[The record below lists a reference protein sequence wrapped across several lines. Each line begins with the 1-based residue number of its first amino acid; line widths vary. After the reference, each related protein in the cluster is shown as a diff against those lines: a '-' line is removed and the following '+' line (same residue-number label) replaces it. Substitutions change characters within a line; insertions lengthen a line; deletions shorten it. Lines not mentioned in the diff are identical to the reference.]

1 MRVTLY
7 LDHDFE
13 IDMFYRLRIEKE
25 AVLLMEESARVKPR
39 LHFFDPA
46 HCSHI
51 HQTALEIL
59 HRTGVKVF
67 HEEALSLL
75 RDGGCVVRDGN
86 RVIIPPSLVEWAL
99 GQPPSQVTLCRRGGN
114 EAAAPLYNG
123 IVNFGT
129 GSDCPNYIDP
139 RRATHRLFTLKD
151 LESVVQLVDALPELS
166 FVMSCGIP
174 SDFKGNVYR
183 KQYAVMIQN
192 TSKPIVFVCNDG
204 EDCKRIVAAA
214 AAVAGGI
221 EDLSQNPTL
230 LVYSEPSTP
239 LQHSRTALEKLLYM
253 AEAALPIVYSPAPMM
268 GGTAPVT
275 LAGGLAIGTAE
286 VLSGLVIHQL
296 KQAGSPFVF
305 GSGLHHLDMRT
316 SISVYGAPEFQL
328 ARLGVADLGRY
339 YNLPTWGY
347 AGHTDSCVFDE
358 QAASDSLFSVLMALQ
373 SGTNLVHDVGY
384 LEAGLSCSPE
394 MMVYTCEMIG
404 MLRCFHEG
412 FTIDEETL
420 ALDVIDTVGPGGNF
434 MIEDHTI
441 EHFRDYWDPTLFSR
455 QRFDAW
461 EREGARS
468 LGQRVR
474 EKTVDLMHTAE
485 GSPLPESVAE
495 EVDYILEVREG

>member
-1 MRVTLY
+1 MG
-7 LDHDFE
+7 
-13 IDMFYRLRIEKE
+13 
-25 AVLLMEESARVKPR
+25 ESTRVKPT
-39 LHFFDPA
+39 LTFLDTS

-51 HQTALEIL
+51 HRAALEIL
-59 HRTGVKVF
+59 RRTGVRVF
-67 HEEALSLL
+67 HEEALKLL
-75 RDGGCVVRDGN
+75 KDAGCIIQEEN
-86 RVIIPPSLVEWAL
+86 RVLYPPTLVEWAL
-99 GQPPSQVTLCRRGGN
+99 RQPPSGVTLCKRGGN
-114 EAAAPLYNG
+114 EACAPLYDR

-139 RRATHRLFTLKD
+139 REVLHRQFTLRD
-151 LESVVQLVDALPELS
+151 LESLVRLVDALPELS

-174 SDFKGNVYR
+174 SDFKGSTYS
-183 KQYAVMIQN
+183 KQFAVMIQN
-192 TSKPIVFVCNDG
+192 TVKPVVFVCKDG
-204 EDCKRIVAAA
+204 EDCRQIVAAA
-214 AAVAGGI
+214 AAIAGGMGA
-221 EDLSQNPTL
+221 LSKNPTL

-253 AEAALPIVYSPAPMM
+253 AETAMPVVYAPAPMM

-286 VLSGLVIHQL
+286 ILSGLVIHQL
-296 KQAGSPFVF
+296 KRSGSPFVF

-347 AGHTDSCVFDE
+347 AGHTDSCVFDG

-394 MMVYTCEMIG
+394 MIVYTCEMIR
-404 MLRCFHEG
+404 MLRCFVEG
-412 FTIDEETL
+412 FTIDNDTL
-420 ALDVIDTVGPGGNF
+420 AQDVIHAVGPGGNF

-441 EHFRDYWDPTLFSR
+441 ARFRDYWDPALFSR
-455 QRFDAW
+455 LRFDAW
-461 EREGARS
+461 KQAGAKS
-468 LGQRVR
+468 LGSRVR
-474 EKTVDLMHTAE
+474 EKTIELMRGAD
-485 GSPLPESVAE
+485 GSPLPDSLAE
-495 EVDYILEVREG
+495 EVDYILGVKEDKHG